1 MSLARSSSL
10 AACNAASASA
20 LSPLARL
27 PAPFFDMVRL
37 DGQENAQGQLLRLGQ
52 GVRAKLLAGVTPLH
66 LLAHL
71 EEKHT
76 PSEQV
81 VYGRLYS
88 SPSVM
93 RLQPRTQG
101 LGAGVGAQPAPHPL
115 SSQS

>member
-1 MSLARSSSL
+1 M
-10 AACNAASASA
+10 
-20 LSPLARL
+20 
-27 PAPFFDMVRL
+27 RL
-37 DGQENAQGQLLRLGQ
+37 DGQKNAQGQLLRLGQ

-66 LLAHL
+66 FLTHL

-81 VYGRLYS
+81 VYGRLLQFN
-88 SPSVM
+88 PSVM
-93 RLQPRTQG
+93 HLQPRTQG